1 MKAIEHFL
9 EMLIFNSRWLLAPFY
24 LGLMIGIVILL
35 VKFFQEFVHL
45 IPHTLDSS
53 ESDIVLAILTLVDM
67 SLVAN
72 LLLIIV
78 FSGYENFVSKIDTAG
93 HEDRPD
99 WMGKVDF
106 SGLKMKVIASIVAIS
121 AIELLKAF
129 VNIGAQLDAAF
140 IAATTAATTGIVTGP
155 NATAVIGTAEW
166 TWTLADK
173 SLLWKV
179 IIHFVLVFSG
189 VLFALMD
196 RIASSNHSAAEA
208 PAASKNH

>member
-1 MKAIEHFL
+1 MRSIEHLL
-9 EMLIFNSRWLLAPFY
+9 EVWIFNSRWLLAPFY
-24 LGLMIGIVILL
+24 LGLMVGMVILL

-53 ESDIVLAILTLVDM
+53 ESDVVLAILTLVDM

-129 VNIGAQLDAAF
+129 VNIGAQLDAMV
-140 IAATTAATTGIVTGP
+140 IATAAGTVPPTTG
-155 NATAVIGTAEW
+155 W
-166 TWTLADK
+166 TWTPADK
-173 SLLWKV
+173 SLLWK
-179 IIHFVLVFSG
+179 ILIHVVLVSSG
-189 VLFALMD
+189 VLFAIMD
-196 RIASSNHSAAEA
+196 RIADGGHGHGGDPA
-208 PAASKNH
+208 PAEEKAH

>member
-1 MKAIEHFL
+1 MKSIEHFL
-9 EMLIFNSRWLLAPFY
+9 EVLIFNSRWLLAPFY
-24 LGLMIGIVILL
+24 LGLMTGIVILL

-53 ESDIVLAILTLVDM
+53 ESDVVLAILTLVDM

-78 FSGYENFVSKIDTAG
+78 FSGYENFVSKIDTEG

-140 IAATTAATTGIVTGP
+140 LAANAAAAAG
-155 NATAVIGTAEW
+155 TAVTVVSTPEW
-166 TWTLADK
+166 AWTLADK

-179 IIHFVLVFSG
+179 VIHFVLVLSG
-189 VLFALMD
+189 VLFAVMD
-196 RIASSNHSAAEA
+196 RIADSSHEAAGEA
-208 PAASKNH
+208 AAAHKKH

>member
-9 EMLIFNSRWLLAPFY
+9 EGLIFNSRWLLAPFY
-24 LGLMIGIVILL
+24 LGLMIGMGILL

-45 IPHTLDSS
+45 ILHTLSSS
-53 ESDIVLAILTLVDM
+53 ESDVVLEILTLVDM

-78 FSGYENFVSKIDTAG
+78 FSGYENFVSKIDTGG

-129 VNIGAQLDAAF
+129 VNIGAQLDAMAAATATGA
-140 IAATTAATTGIVTGP
+140 IAATTDWS
-155 NATAVIGTAEW
+155 W
-166 TWTLADK
+166 TPADK

-179 IIHFVLVFSG
+179 IIHFVLVTSG
-189 VLFALMD
+189 VLFAVMD
-196 RIASSNHSAAEA
+196 RVGGGSHGSTGMPAAEEK
-208 PAASKNH
+208 PVLSH

>member
-9 EMLIFNSRWLLAPFY
+9 EVLIFSSRWLLAPFY
-24 LGLMIGIVILL
+24 LGLMIGMVILL

-45 IPHTLDSS
+45 IPHTLSSS
-53 ESDIVLAILTLVDM
+53 ESDVVLAILTLVDM

-78 FSGYENFVSKIDTAG
+78 FSGYENFVSKIDTGG

-129 VNIGAQLDAAF
+129 VNIGAQLDAMAAATA
-140 IAATTAATTGIVTGP
+140 IAATTDWS
-155 NATAVIGTAEW
+155 W
-166 TWTLADK
+166 TPADK

-179 IIHFVLVFSG
+179 IIHIVLVTSG
-189 VLFALMD
+189 VLFAVMD
-196 RIASSNHSAAEA
+196 RIGGGSHGSSEM
-208 PAASKNH
+208 PAAAADEKHH